1 MYTWAWKKHIQIK
14 TCSKHENQSQVV
26 ARRRGR
32 ERTHTHPESDLTPD
46 SQCNPSHDPI
56 LKYLRW
62 ANSSKPV
69 ASRWGT
75 WSGSR
80 CKNRQV
86 NPPRHPV
93 QVLTTW
99 LWFRHSG
106 TVEWI
111 TLWFAYALSL
121 GDMPAIWTIE
131 WVQSYEPDYYTHH
144 SESKQ
149 SIAIN
154 WNARTSFCKS
164 QYLNKDKPS
173 KVILA
178 ELPYKIVNAVQARS
192 QHLLWDYTKEL
203 Q

>member
-1 MYTWAWKKHIQIK
+1 
-14 TCSKHENQSQVV
+14 
-26 ARRRGR
+26 
-32 ERTHTHPESDLTPD
+32 
-46 SQCNPSHDPI
+46 
-56 LKYLRW
+56 
-62 ANSSKPV
+62 
-69 ASRWGT
+69 
-75 WSGSR
+75 
-80 CKNRQV
+80 
-86 NPPRHPV
+86 
-93 QVLTTW
+93 
-99 LWFRHSG
+99 
-106 TVEWI
+106 
-111 TLWFAYALSL
+111 
-121 GDMPAIWTIE
+121 MPAIWTIE

>member
-1 MYTWAWKKHIQIK
+1 MPFRRNSSVSWDFRFSRASLEILVSSLKLFFFYVSLSSNKCSIDMYTWAWKKHIQIK

-106 TVEWI
+106 TVE
-111 TLWFAYALSL
+111 
-121 GDMPAIWTIE
+121 
-131 WVQSYEPDYYTHH
+131 
-144 SESKQ
+144 
-149 SIAIN
+149 
-154 WNARTSFCKS
+154 
-164 QYLNKDKPS
+164 
-173 KVILA
+173 
-178 ELPYKIVNAVQARS
+178 
-192 QHLLWDYTKEL
+192 
-203 Q
+203 